1 MVLNSAAPWMVL
13 IIAAVVMAGCTDPAP
28 QPLATPA
35 PWTVT
40 VTVATPPPAVL
51 TATAQ
56 TPLPA
61 VPASAPAT
69 KPAPVTD
76 HPSGKMYTFEGTGDY
91 PHTFNTDSD
100 RTWTFR
106 LQYPGDEDFTVRL
119 QDDHGDTIAV
129 LADTRG
135 SYTGTESL
143 WLKEGSYTLE
153 VTAGSA
159 WTITMS
165 DR

>member
-1 MVLNSAAPWMVL
+1 MVL

-76 HPSGKMYTFEGTGDY
+76 HPSWKMYTFEGTGDY